1 MSEAAIDHNCKIIS
15 IIEMCF
21 SKVSN
26 SLNSDDF
33 TKLENAFKIYLNAYS
48 AEQYRAL
55 FACFP

>member
-1 MSEAAIDHNCKIIS
+1 MSETAIDHNCKIIS

-55 FACFP
+55 FA